1 MGMADRRDGEP
12 TPTLERLS
20 TVVKQ
25 RTDVSIWRA
34 FLVAQTQVREHQRR
48 REMTTQKIFL
58 LGQAQNER

>member
-1 MGMADRRDGEP
+1 MADRRDGEP

-25 RTDVSIWRA
+25 RTDAAVWRA
-34 FLVAQTQVREHQRR
+34 FLVAQTQVREIQRR

-58 LGQAQNER
+58 MGQRPNER